1 MHTLLFTSI
10 MITGLGA
17 YLFAVRNI
25 HLGNYRPNLF
35 SRAVWFL
42 LNINTLAGVL
52 VSHSSPSSLLLS
64 SILVFGSG
72 LMLVFSIQNG
82 RRHFGRLEIICLGLL
97 VASIVVWTLFR
108 APLVNLTI
116 SLLAHFIG
124 ALPTYR
130 QAWRRPRTESKI
142 FWMFFFI
149 CSLLSLIASHG
160 EPIIKQLV
168 PLYYTLFEGSMFLLT
183 MRSLRVIIGPV
194 ILHQQKIAASHK
206 VLDIR
211 IKF

>member
-1 MHTLLFTSI
+1 MRSLLFTSI
-10 MITGLGA
+10 ILTGVGS

-25 HLGNYRPNLF
+25 YLGNYRPNLF

-52 VSHSSPSSLLLS
+52 ISHSSPSSLLLS

-72 LMLVFSIQNG
+72 LMFVFSIRNG
-82 RRHFGRLEIICLGLL
+82 RRHFGRLELVCVGLL
-97 VASIVVWTLFR
+97 VASVVVWAVFR
-108 APLVNLTI
+108 APLVNVAI

-142 FWMFFFI
+142 FWMLFFI

-168 PLYYTLFEGSMFLLT
+168 PLYYTIFEGSMFMLT
-183 MRSLRVIIGPV
+183 IRSLRVVIGPV
-194 ILHQQKIAASHK
+194 VLHQQKVAASHK